1 MSENRGLKSLLLAA
15 EEKEMENDAKQP
27 TNHELERIVKG
38 DKNSHPSDEH
48 DPSSPDHTSASDD
61 LNGEISDSDSGS
73 EAEDTKSAQQKKK
86 RKKRDD
92 KLPPQAVRIMK
103 DWLLSPEHFDYP

>member
-38 DKNSHPSDEH
+38 KKNVDDHSP
-48 DPSSPDHTSASDD
+48 PSPDHNSTSDD
-61 LNGEISDSDSGS
+61 LNGELSDSESGS
-73 EAEDTKSAQQKKK
+73 EAEDAKSAQQKKK